1 MIKIIDTSRDF
12 EYEVFEGFD
21 HCNNYPLYRLVGTN
35 NDHVGDW
42 FTTKEKAINEIYRI
56 T

>member
-1 MIKIIDTSRDF
+1 MIKIIDTAKSL
-12 EYEVFEGFD
+12 EYKVFEGLD
-21 HCNNYPLYRLVGTN
+21 HYNNKPLYRLVGIN

-42 FTTKEKAINEIYRI
+42 IKTKEGAINEIYKI